1 MKRKLL
7 LATVVA
13 IGAVAIPAT
22 MPSVNAEG
30 TTIRLA
36 SLAPRGSSWDRV
48 FRAWDNTLKKKTNN
62 AVKFRFYQGGVAG
75 DERDVIRKMKVGQ
88 MDAGGLTSIGLGQIS
103 RPITLLQMPGIFDDY
118 AQFNRVREKMSGEFG
133 EMFEREGYKLLGWG
147 DAGFGRIFSQK
158 PILKPSDYKSVRPWV
173 PREDPALPEMM
184 KIIGANGIPLGIP
197 EVLPALQTGMIDTV
211 LASAIAA
218 VALQWFRHTT
228 HLSADA
234 NTSIVGATLI
244 RKEVFDKLAPDSQEA
259 LIETGR
265 QAHAQLIKVVTKEDE
280 AAHQTLLKRGM
291 KEFDPMQDPKNAAE
305 WEKVNAEMLKRLTG
319 RLWPKELLDKVK
331 KVASET

>member
-7 LATVVA
+7 LATIVA

-22 MPSVNAEG
+22 MTSVNAEG

-36 SLAPRGSSWDRV
+36 TLAPRGSSWDRV

-103 RPITLLQMPGIFDDY
+103 RPVSILQMPGIFDSY
-118 AQFNRVREKMSGEFG
+118 EELNRVRNAMHDEFS

-147 DAGFGRIFSQK
+147 DAGFGRIFSQQ
-158 PILKPSDYKSVRPWV
+158 PIMQPSDYKKVRAWV

-197 EVLPALQTGMIDTV
+197 EVLPALQTGMVDTV

-228 HLSADA
+228 HMSADT
-234 NTSIVGATLI
+234 NTSIIGATLV

-259 LIETGR
+259 LVETGR
-265 QAHAQLIKVVTKEDE
+265 QAHAQLLKVVAKEDE

-291 KEFDPMQDPKNAAE
+291 KEFDPMKDAKNAAE
-305 WEKVNAEMLKRLTG
+305 WEKVNAALLERLTG
-319 RLWPKELLDKVK
+319 RLWPKELFDKVK
-331 KVASET
+331 KAASQS